1 MADNFDMSIKAR
13 QQTKG
18 HGNQSIHWTHQFA
31 VEDRVKTPYT
41 LEEVK
46 PQCHPKD
53 LPLSQ
58 LLPNNDIQESFRREC
73 SVLIGRVLV
82 KYYAPFNIFRDVL
95 INHLPHPFWEDTS
108 KKSNIVSIDK
118 YSKGILKAIMY

>member
-13 QQTKG
+13 LQTKG

-31 VEDRVKTPYT
+31 VEDRVKTLHT
-41 LEEVK
+41 LGEVQ
-46 PQCHPKD
+46 PQCNPKD

-58 LLPNNDIQESFRREC
+58 LLPNKDIQGSFRQEW

-82 KYYAPFNIFRDVL
+82 KYYPPFSIFRDV
-95 INHLPHPFWEDTS
+95 IIDHLPHPFLEDTS
-108 KKSNIVSIDK
+108 KKSNIASIYK
-118 YSKGILKAIMY
+118 YSKGI